1 MDFPVGARL
10 PLQLVH
16 PGFRNGHEQC
26 SPHAHHRTLPHSQSS
41 GKQSFILSIKR
52 YTFFSLCFGFRG
64 PKSVTTLMVLNVLQ
78 AFFSAIA
85 MMTGATSVF
94 TVVKVFPGAV
104 SVMTLHGTYA
114 FFALVSL
121 LAFAV
126 TSIFVPHAG
135 GDRSSQRKDEMS
147 NCSIQENR

>member
-1 MDFPVGARL
+1 MLPFPVKNHPFKIVTRATPGSS
-10 PLQLVH
+10 LV
-16 PGFRNGHEQC
+16 
-26 SPHAHHRTLPHSQSS
+26 
-41 GKQSFILSIKR
+41 LSIKGY
-52 YTFFSLCFGFRG
+52 YTLFSLCFGFRG

-135 GDRSSQRKDEMS
+135 GDRSSKRKDEMS
-147 NCSIQENR
+147 NCSPQENR

>member
-1 MDFPVGARL
+1 MSTVMSTVKMSTVKG
-10 PLQLVH
+10 
-16 PGFRNGHEQC
+16 
-26 SPHAHHRTLPHSQSS
+26 
-41 GKQSFILSIKR
+41 
-52 YTFFSLCFGFRG
+52 YTFLSLCFGFRG
-64 PKSVTTLMVLNVLQ
+64 PRSVTTLTVLYVLQ

-126 TSIFVPHAG
+126 TSIFVPHTG
-135 GDRSSQRKDEMS
+135 GDRSSKRKDEMPKS
-147 NCSIQENR
+147 SIQENR

>member
-1 MDFPVGARL
+1 M
-10 PLQLVH
+10 
-16 PGFRNGHEQC
+16 
-26 SPHAHHRTLPHSQSS
+26 
-41 GKQSFILSIKR
+41 
-52 YTFFSLCFGFRG
+52 Y
-64 PKSVTTLMVLNVLQ
+64 SVNLMSVKVMLHCIWSKKYATALMVLYVLQ

-135 GDRSSQRKDEMS
+135 GDRSSKRKDEMS
-147 NCSIQENR
+147 NCSPQENR